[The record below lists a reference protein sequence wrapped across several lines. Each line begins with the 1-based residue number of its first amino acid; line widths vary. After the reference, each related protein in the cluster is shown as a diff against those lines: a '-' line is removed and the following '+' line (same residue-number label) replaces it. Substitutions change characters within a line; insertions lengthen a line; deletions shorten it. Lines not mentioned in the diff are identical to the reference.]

1 MRVAVVG
8 GRLQGLEALYLAKK
22 AGWETVL
29 VDRNSNVPAL
39 NFCDRFFLLN
49 ASSEEG
55 MAVALD
61 GVDLIIPAFENR
73 PALGQLTDVASKLRV
88 PIAIDL
94 KAYDVS
100 ASKSVSDRLFTELG
114 VPAPRPWPECVFP
127 MVAKPIGSSG
137 SEGVMRLNDE
147 LTLRQFQEQVGAALG
162 EWVIQEYLEG
172 PSYSIEIIGCRGR
185 YWPLQVTA
193 LEMDDIYDCK
203 RVLAPSDLNREQC
216 NQFAQIAIQI
226 AEKLELNGIMDVEV
240 ILNNNRLQVLEID
253 ARLPSQTPTAVYH
266 STGINMLELLADC
279 FLPGRQFS
287 PVNIEE
293 RRSVIFEHIVVTPG
307 RLAVSGEHAVSEA
320 GPLQYYENFYG
331 ADEAL
336 TDYRPGSTTWMATL
350 IICAEDQSAVW
361 KKREAV
367 INLIMKE
374 MRLTTYSDPLP
385 QLTC

>member
-29 VDRNSNVPAL
+29 IDRNSNIPAL

-55 MAVALD
+55 MAAALD
-61 GVDLIIPAFENR
+61 GADLIIPAFENR
-73 PALGQLTDVASKLRV
+73 PALDQLTDTAAKLKI

-100 ASKSVSDRLFTELG
+100 ASKSVSDHLFAGLG
-114 VPAPRPWPECVFP
+114 VPAPKHWPGCAFP
-127 MVAKPIGSSG
+127 LVAKPTGSSG
-137 SEGVMRLNDE
+137 SEGVVRLSDE
-147 LTLRQFQEQVGAALG
+147 RALQQFIETTGNALDG
-162 EWVIQEYLEG
+162 WVIQEYLEG
-172 PSYSIEIIGCRGR
+172 PSYSIEIIGCHGR
-185 YWPLQVTA
+185 YYPLQVTA
-193 LEMDDIYDCK
+193 LEMDDLYDCK
-203 RVLAPSDLNREQC
+203 RVLAPSDLKGEQC
-216 NQFAQIAIQI
+216 DQFAQIAIQI

-279 FLPGRQFS
+279 FVFERQFS
-287 PVNIEE
+287 PVNFEE
-293 RRSVIFEHIVVTPG
+293 RRSVIFEHIVVSPG
-307 RLAVSGEHAVSEA
+307 RLAVSGEHAVSAA
-320 GPLQYYENFYG
+320 GPLHYCEDFYG

-336 TDYRPGSTTWMATL
+336 TDYRPGSTAWMATL
-350 IICAEDQSAVW
+350 IICAEDQPAVW
-361 KKREAV
+361 KKRKSV

-374 MRLTTYSDPLP
+374 MRLTAYSDPLP
-385 QLTC
+385 QLNC

>member
-29 VDRNSNVPAL
+29 IDRNSNVPAL
-39 NFCDRFFLLN
+39 NFCDRFFQLN
-49 ASSEEG
+49 VSLKEG
-55 MAVALD
+55 IAVALD
-61 GVDLIIPAFENR
+61 SVDLIIPAFENR
-73 PALGQLTDVASKLRV
+73 PALGQLAAIAAELKI

-100 ASKSVSDRLFTELG
+100 ASKSVSDRLFAELG
-114 VPAPRPWPECVFP
+114 VPAPRPWPECAFP

-137 SEGVMRLNDE
+137 SEGVVRLSDE
-147 LTLRQFQEQVGAALG
+147 LALRQFQVQAGAVPE

-185 YWPLQVTA
+185 YWPLQVTG

-216 NQFAQIAIQI
+216 DQFAKIAVQI

-279 FLPGRQFS
+279 FIPGRQVE
-287 PVNIEE
+287 PVVIVEHKA
-293 RRSVIFEHIVVTPG
+293 VIFEHVVVSAG
-307 RLAVSGEHAVSEA
+307 RLAVSGEHAVSTA
-320 GPLQYYENFYG
+320 GQLKYCEGFFG

-336 TDYRPGSTTWMATL
+336 TDYTPGAKAWMATL
-350 IICAEDQSAVW
+350 IVTADNAEAVW
-361 KKREAV
+361 KKRELV
-367 INLIMKE
+367 VNQIMKE
-374 MRLTTYSDPLP
+374 LRLTAYSDPLP

>member
-29 VDRNSNVPAL
+29 IDKNSNIPAL
-39 NFCDRFFLLN
+39 NLCERFFLLN
-49 ASSEEG
+49 VSSEEK
-55 MAVALD
+55 MAAALD

-73 PALGQLTDVASKLRV
+73 PALGQLTDVASKLKV

-94 KAYDVS
+94 NAYDVS
-100 ASKSVSDRLFTELG
+100 ASKNVSDRLFALLG
-114 VPAPRPWPECVFP
+114 VPAPKPWPECAFP

-137 SEGVMRLNDE
+137 SEGVVRLNDE
-147 LTLRQFQEQVGAALG
+147 LALRQFRAQAGAELG

-185 YWPLQVTA
+185 YWPLQVTG
-193 LEMDDIYDCK
+193 LEMDDLYDCK
-203 RVLAPSDLNREQC
+203 RVLAPSELNSEQRE
-216 NQFAQIAIQI
+216 QFAQIAIQI
-226 AEKLELNGIMDVEV
+226 AQKLELNGIMDVEV

-279 FLPGRQFS
+279 FLSGRQFS
-287 PVNIEE
+287 PVNVEE
-293 RRSVIFEHIVVTPG
+293 RSSVIFEHIVVSPG
-307 RLAVSGEHAVSEA
+307 RLAVSGEHAVSAA
-320 GPLQYYENFYG
+320 GPLHYCEDFYG

-336 TDYRPGSTTWMATL
+336 TDYRPGSAAWMATL
-350 IICAEDQSAVW
+350 IICAEDQPAVW
-361 KKREAV
+361 KKRESV
-367 INLIMKE
+367 INHIMKE
-374 MRLTTYSDPLP
+374 MRLITYSDPLP

>member
-29 VDRNSNVPAL
+29 IDRKSNIPAL

-49 ASSEEG
+49 ASSADG
-55 MAVALD
+55 MVAALD

-73 PALGQLTDVASKLRV
+73 PALGQLAATAAELMV

-94 KAYDVS
+94 TAYDVS
-100 ASKSVSDRLFTELG
+100 ASKSISDRLFAELG
-114 VPAPRPWPECVFP
+114 VPAPRPWPECAFP

-137 SEGVMRLNDE
+137 SEGVVRLNDE
-147 LTLRQFQEQVGAALG
+147 LALRQFRAQTGAALE

-172 PSYSIEIIGCRGR
+172 PSYSIEIIGCRGC
-185 YWPLQVTA
+185 YWPLQVTS

-203 RVLAPSDLNREQC
+203 RVLAPSELNSEQREK
-216 NQFAQIAIQI
+216 FARISVQIAQ
-226 AEKLELNGIMDVEV
+226 KLRLNGIMDVEV

-279 FLPGRQFS
+279 FIPGRQVG
-287 PVNIEE
+287 PVAVEE
-293 RRSVIFEHIVVTPG
+293 RRSVIFEHIVVSPG
-307 RLAVSGEHAVSEA
+307 RLAVSGEHAVSAA
-320 GPLQYYENFYG
+320 GPLQYCEDFYG

-336 TDYRPGSTTWMATL
+336 TDYRPGSTNWMATL

-367 INLIMKE
+367 INYIMKK
-374 MRLTTYSDPLP
+374 MALTIYSDPLP

>member
-29 VDRNSNVPAL
+29 IDRNSNIPAL
-39 NFCDRFFLLN
+39 NFCDRFFQLN
-49 ASSEEG
+49 VSSKEG
-55 MAVALD
+55 MAVALH
-61 GVDLIIPAFENR
+61 GIDLIIPAFENR
-73 PALGQLTDVASKLRV
+73 PALGQLAETAAELKI

-100 ASKSVSDRLFTELG
+100 ASKSISDRLFAELG
-114 VPAPRPWPECVFP
+114 VPAPGPWPECAFP
-127 MVAKPIGSSG
+127 MVAKPTGSSG
-137 SEGVMRLNDE
+137 SEGVVLLNDE
-147 LTLRQFQEQVGAALG
+147 PALRQFRAQAGAVPE

-185 YWPLQVTA
+185 YWPLQVTG

-203 RVLAPSDLNREQC
+203 RVLAPSGLNSEQRE
-216 NQFAQIAIQI
+216 QFAQISVQI
-226 AEKLELNGIMDVEV
+226 AQKLGLSGIMDVEV

-279 FLPGRQFS
+279 FVPGRQFS
-287 PVNIEE
+287 PVNFEE
-293 RRSVIFEHIVVTPG
+293 RRSVIFEHIVVSPG
-307 RLAVSGEHAVSEA
+307 RLAVCGEHAVSAA
-320 GPLQYYENFYG
+320 GQLKYCEGFFG

-336 TDYRPGSTTWMATL
+336 TDYTPGAKAWMATL
-350 IICAEDQSAVW
+350 IVTADNSEAVW
-361 KKREAV
+361 KKRESV
-367 INLIMKE
+367 ITSIMKE
-374 MRLTTYSDPLP
+374 LRLTTYSDPLP

>member
-29 VDRNSNVPAL
+29 IDKSSDVPAL

-55 MAVALD
+55 MADALD
-61 GVDLIIPAFENR
+61 GVGLIIPAFENR
-73 PALGQLTDVASKLRV
+73 FALGKLADLASKLKV

-100 ASKSVSDRLFTELG
+100 ASKSISDRLFAELG
-114 VPAPRPWPECVFP
+114 VPAPRPWPKCVFP
-127 MVAKPIGSSG
+127 MVAKPTGSSG
-137 SEGVMRLNDE
+137 SEGVVRLNDE
-147 LTLRQFQEQVGAALG
+147 HALRQFRMQTATVLE

-185 YWPLQVTA
+185 YWPLQVTG

-203 RVLAPSDLNREQC
+203 RVLAPSELNSEQRE
-216 NQFAQIAIQI
+216 QFAQISIQI
-226 AEKLELNGIMDVEV
+226 AQKLELNGIMDVEV

-266 STGINMLELLADC
+266 STGVNMLELLADC
-279 FLPGRQFS
+279 FVPGRQFS

-293 RRSVIFEHIVVTPG
+293 RRSVIFEHIVVSPG
-307 RLAVSGEHAVSEA
+307 RLAVSGEHAVSAA
-320 GPLQYYENFYG
+320 GPLHYCEDFYG

-336 TDYRPGSTTWMATL
+336 TDYRPGSTEWMATL

-361 KKREAV
+361 KKRESV
-367 INLIMKE
+367 VNLIMKE
-374 MRLTTYSDPLP
+374 MHLTTYSDPLP
-385 QLTC
+385 QLTG